1 MDFVPF
7 VWALLGIL
15 LIISEFFIPG
25 FVIFFFGAGALLN
38 GLLTVL
44 FPALRPQ
51 FLIQIVVWLSFSGL
65 SLFALR
71 KYLAKI
77 FKGRLLSS
85 VDDSDFAGK
94 QAEVVKAIKPDKP
107 GRVRFEGTT
116 WKAVS
121 FDETMKA
128 GEKVEILRKESLTF
142 VVTKSI
148 LGNDIS

>member
-1 MDFVPF
+1 M
-7 VWALLGIL
+7 
-15 LIISEFFIPG
+15 
-25 FVIFFFGAGALLN
+25 
-38 GLLTVL
+38 
-44 FPALRPQ
+44 
-51 FLIQIVVWLSFSGL
+51 
-65 SLFALR
+65 
-71 KYLAKI
+71 
-77 FKGRLLSS
+77 LSS